1 MTSARPATAAD
12 VAHYIRTAIAAGDM
26 VPGQRLVEADVAE
39 AVGASR
45 GHVRAALADLTV
57 EGIIERIQ
65 NRGARV
71 RQVTLEE
78 ALEIIEVRAA
88 VEALCAGKAAEKI
101 TDAEIAELREIG
113 ASMSEAVESG
123 NQAAYARG
131 NEQLHATIIR
141 IADQKTAA
149 ETIQRLQAQAVRYQ
163 YRLSAQPGRS
173 QVSLPEHLAIIEA
186 VCARDVDA
194 AYEAMHAHL
203 SSVSDAIQGASQAA
217 EPRS

>member
-1 MTSARPATAAD
+1 MKTARPVTAAD
-12 VAHYIRTAIAAGDM
+12 VAQYIRTSITSGEM
-26 VPGQRLVEADVAE
+26 VPGQRLVEADLAE

-45 GHVRAALADLTV
+45 GHVRSALADLTV
-57 EGIIERIQ
+57 EGLIERIQ

-88 VEALCAGKAAEKI
+88 VEALCAAKAAEKVSEDEI
-101 TDAEIAELREIG
+101 TELRDIG
-113 ASMSEAVESG
+113 TGMAEAVETG
-123 NQAAYARG
+123 DQAAYARG

-149 ETIQRLQAQAVRYQ
+149 ETIRRLQAQAVRYQ

-173 QVSLPEHLAIIEA
+173 RVSLPEHLAIIEA
-186 VCARDVDA
+186 VCARDADA
-194 AYEAMHAHL
+194 ARGAMHAHL
-203 SSVSDAIQGASQAA
+203 ISVAGAIQGVTRAG
-217 EPRS
+217 

>member
-1 MTSARPATAAD
+1 MKTSRPVTAAD
-12 VAHYIRTAIAAGDM
+12 VAQYIRTSITSGEM
-26 VPGQRLVEADVAE
+26 VPGQRLVEADLAE

-45 GHVRAALADLTV
+45 GHVRSALADLAV
-57 EGIIERIQ
+57 EGLIERIQ

-88 VEALCAGKAAEKI
+88 VEALCAAKAAEKVSE
-101 TDAEIAELREIG
+101 DEIAELRDIG
-113 ASMSEAVESG
+113 TNMTDAVETG

-131 NEQLHATIIR
+131 NELLHAAIIR

-149 ETIQRLQAQAVRYQ
+149 ETICRLQAQAVRYQ

-186 VCARDVDA
+186 VCTRDADAARD
-194 AYEAMHAHL
+194 AMHAHL
-203 SSVSDAIQGASQAA
+203 SSVAGAIQNTAD
-217 EPRS
+217 PR